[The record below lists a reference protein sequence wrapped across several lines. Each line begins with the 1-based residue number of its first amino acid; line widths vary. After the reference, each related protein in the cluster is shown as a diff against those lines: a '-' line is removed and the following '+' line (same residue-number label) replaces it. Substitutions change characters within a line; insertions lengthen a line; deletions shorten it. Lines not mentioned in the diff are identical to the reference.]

1 MNIKKIFP
9 IISFILLIGAIM
21 SATYFKKLEKE
32 IEKENIKNEIKNK
45 DQDLISNTENSMFQ
59 DLRI

>member
-1 MNIKKIFP
+1 
-9 IISFILLIGAIM
+9 M

>member
-1 MNIKKIFP
+1 
-9 IISFILLIGAIM
+9 M

-32 IEKENIKNEIKNK
+32 IEKENIKIENEN
-45 DQDLISNTENSMFQ
+45 QGLISTENSMFQ

>member
-1 MNIKKIFP
+1 MNIKKILP
-9 IISFILLIGAIM
+9 MISFVLLIGAII

-32 IEKENIKNEIKNK
+32 IGNEN
-45 DQDLISNTENSMFQ
+45 QDLISNTENSMFQ

>member
-9 IISFILLIGAIM
+9 IVSFILLIGAII

-32 IEKENIKNEIKNK
+32 IEKENIKIENEN
-45 DQDLISNTENSMFQ
+45 QGLISTENSMFQ